1 MKQREIQKLEDKLI
15 FDFISDFLNSDPD
28 YELLSKAEQEKTF
41 AVYKTLIT
49 AVYRSQFHE
58 NVYPIVYAKDNN
70 TKKLLVEA
78 MASIAHIVPD
88 VTKVTVALVN

>member
-41 AVYKTLIT
+41 AIYKT
-49 AVYRSQFHE
+49 
-58 NVYPIVYAKDNN
+58 
-70 TKKLLVEA
+70 
-78 MASIAHIVPD
+78 
-88 VTKVTVALVN
+88 